1 MGTKKKQTAP
11 TMKTWIWLKGAKSK
25 ALEELRIEFGTGRTK
40 ELCDRWLQS
49 SGIDSDGD
57 FRLAAI
63 EDPCTILKSEVA
75 HVRESI
81 ECPKD
86 PPTVAKKAPKAK
98 KPKVH
103 VWEPIPH
110 PGITART
117 SKDSILWSLKNIL
130 DAANALGTENARLK
144 NQIAKLKGAK

>member
-1 MGTKKKQTAP
+1 MGTKKKQTEPA
-11 TMKTWIWLKGAKSK
+11 MKTWIRLKDPKSK
-25 ALEELRIEFGTGRTK
+25 ALEGLRDEYGSGRTK
-40 ELCDRWLQS
+40 ELCGRWLQS
-49 SGIDSDGD
+49 TDTDSDGD
-57 FRLAAI
+57 FCLADI
-63 EDPCTILKSEVA
+63 TCPDLILKSEVA
-75 HVRESI
+75 RVRESI

-86 PPTVAKKAPKAK
+86 PPTAAKKAPKAK

-117 SKDSILWSLKNIL
+117 TKDSILWSLKNIL
-130 DAANALGTENARLK
+130 DAANALGAENAKLK